1 MEIWSL
7 LVHVIVFTS
16 TTRILRTRY
25 NYMEVRS
32 SSYKCTNQVWEK
44 LDIWYHIIAT
54 HRKCWHQWWRLLTL
68 SLPPVS
74 PPSPLLDGF
83 NLGKARL
90 EMYLYL
96 YLQPC
101 SLNLNYQAH
110 LSTTPRHMATC
121 TTWDDG
127 FSVHRVYCTVC
138 ICEMKVCSYPQVST
152 RIAHGVCYQ
161 MGLGKR
167 RLRDVY
173 LPCPQSWPLP
183 ELSRRLQRCS
193 GCSLWTG
200 CAARKKVRVYQT
212 LTSSTMNK
220 LSNNQTDPYSR
231 SSHLHIACRSI
242 CNQDQLKNW

>member
-32 SSYKCTNQVWEK
+32 SSYKYTNQVWEK

-121 TTWDDG
+121 TNETTA
-127 FSVHRVYCTVC
+127 SVSLEFTVQC
-138 ICEMKVCSYPQVST
+138 AFVRWRFVPTLKE
-152 RIAHGVCYQ
+152 AH
-161 MGLGKR
+161 
-167 RLRDVY
+167 
-173 LPCPQSWPLP
+173 
-183 ELSRRLQRCS
+183 
-193 GCSLWTG
+193 
-200 CAARKKVRVYQT
+200 A
-212 LTSSTMNK
+212 
-220 LSNNQTDPYSR
+220 
-231 SSHLHIACRSI
+231 
-242 CNQDQLKNW
+242 

>member
-121 TTWDDG
+121 TTWDNG
-127 FSVHRVYCTVC
+127 FSVHRVHCTVC
-138 ICEMKVCSYPQVST
+138 ICEMKVCSYPHGST
-152 RIAHGVCYQ
+152 RIVHGVCYK

-167 RLRDVY
+167 RLGMSTYHVDKVGHLQSSQDSCRDV
-173 LPCPQSWPLP
+173 PVVVS
-183 ELSRRLQRCS
+183 ELGVQQES
-193 GCSLWTG
+193 
-200 CAARKKVRVYQT
+200 
-212 LTSSTMNK
+212 
-220 LSNNQTDPYSR
+220 
-231 SSHLHIACRSI
+231 
-242 CNQDQLKNW
+242 